1 MFYLVIKEIK
11 CHMEIG
17 DAVTSGKKLDAQVL
31 WTELDLI
38 GWYKPF
44 MPGSC
49 MMSLS
54 GLVEMAHF
62 SNPAACFSSG
72 QQEYHIGAGLTWE
85 ETKGPPS
92 EQQGQFTALDAAIH
106 FWRHLAHT
114 SAPHCSSSVCE
125 RMLEHTAHFSSFS
138 INWD

>member
-1 MFYLVIKEIK
+1 M
-11 CHMEIG
+11 
-17 DAVTSGKKLDAQVL
+17 SRQL
-31 WTELDLI
+31 WFL
-38 GWYKPF
+38 
-44 MPGSC
+44 GSC

-62 SNPAACFSSG
+62 SNPAACFSFSG

-85 ETKGPPS
+85 KIKGPPS
-92 EQQGQFTALDAAIH
+92 EQQEFTALDAAIH

-125 RMLEHTAHFSSFS
+125 RMLEHTAHFSPLDH
-138 INWD
+138 NWD